1 MEPVPPEQGKF
12 ARLYESHSPLR
23 RALWVTLV
31 YVLVCLAWII
41 FSDRVVE
48 AWFPDPRTLSEIQT
62 WKGLLFVLVTGLVLF
77 VVILHQ
83 LSKDRLMLS
92 LQGSQRRELR
102 LRERQLTVL
111 MNNLPGMAYRCKNDE
126 FWTMLFASA
135 GCEQLT
141 GYCPEELIDNRVKS
155 YAELIEGGDAARIVD
170 EVSNA
175 IEKHQSFSV
184 EYAITRKD
192 GRKIWVWERGCGV
205 LEDDGSVVLEGIV
218 LDISDRKQ
226 LERELEEMAIRD
238 SLTGL
243 FNRRELSRALEEEL
257 ERAKRYER
265 PLALLWIDFDHFKD
279 VNDNWGHAAGDA
291 VLCSVSRILQDSVR
305 SVDVVGRF
313 GGEEFVIVLPEMGQ
327 EEAIDTAERLR
338 QKVRN
343 KPVFLDSGHNV
354 PVTISIGVAVYPVH
368 GHTRD
373 MLSAAA
379 DKAMYQAKMQGR
391 DCVAMAQPAAPVH
404 NEV

>member
-1 MEPVPPEQGKF
+1 MEPVPPEPGEL
-12 ARLYESHSPLR
+12 ARLHESHSPLR

-31 YVLVCLAWII
+31 YVLVGLAWIT

-48 AWFPDPRTLSEIQT
+48 VWFPDPRTLSEIQT
-62 WKGLLFVLVTGLVLF
+62 WKGVLFVLVTGLALF
-77 VVILHQ
+77 LVILRQ
-83 LSKDRLMLS
+83 LSKDRLLLS
-92 LQGSQRRELR
+92 LQASQRRELR
-102 LRERQLTVL
+102 HRERQLTVL
-111 MNNLPGMAYRCKNDE
+111 MNNLPGMAYRCRNDS
-126 FWTMLFASA
+126 FWTMLFVSA

-141 GYCPEELIDNRVKS
+141 GYRPEELIDNRVSS
-155 YAELIEGGDAARIVD
+155 YAALMDEVDAAGIAG
-170 EVSNA
+170 EVSDA
-175 IEKHQSFSV
+175 IAKRQPFSV

-218 LDISDRKQ
+218 LDISDRKE

-243 FNRRELSRALEEEL
+243 FNRRELSRVLEEEL

-265 PLALLWIDFDHFKD
+265 PLALLWIDFDHFKEI
-279 VNDNWGHAAGDA
+279 NDNWGHAAGDA
-291 VLCSVSRILQDSVR
+291 VLRSISRILQESVR
-305 SVDVVGRF
+305 SVDAVGRF
-313 GGEEFVIVLPEMGQ
+313 GGEEFVIVLPEMDR
-327 EEAIDTAERLR
+327 EEAMDTAERLR
-338 QKVRN
+338 QKVRH
-343 KPVFLDSGHNV
+343 KPVFLDTGHNV

-373 MLSAAA
+373 MLCAAA

-391 DCVAMAQPAAPVH
+391 DCVAMAQPATPVH
-404 NEV
+404 NEE